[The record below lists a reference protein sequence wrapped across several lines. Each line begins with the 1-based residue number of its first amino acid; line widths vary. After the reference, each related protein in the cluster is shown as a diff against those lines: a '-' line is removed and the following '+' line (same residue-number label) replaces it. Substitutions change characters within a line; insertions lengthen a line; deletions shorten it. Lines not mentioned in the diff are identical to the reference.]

1 MGRLDNKVAIITGAG
16 AGQGEVEAFLFAQ
29 EGAKVIATDI
39 QLEIVQAV
47 VERINEHFP
56 GSATALKHDVSQ
68 ENDWIEVVE
77 KSVEL
82 YGKVD
87 ILLNNAGIAATKSYN
102 DTSIE
107 YWNMALN
114 INA

>member
-47 VERINEHFP
+47 VKRINEHFP
-56 GSATALKHDVSQ
+56 GSATALKRTGNRLFNVGNLLGVQ
-68 ENDWIEVVE
+68 NFRNVAVPLN
-77 KSVEL
+77 EL
-82 YGKVD
+82 TGQDSSRVHID
-87 ILLNNAGIAATKSYN
+87 LFNNWSILWNNLLS
-102 DTSIE
+102 
-107 YWNMALN
+107 
-114 INA
+114 